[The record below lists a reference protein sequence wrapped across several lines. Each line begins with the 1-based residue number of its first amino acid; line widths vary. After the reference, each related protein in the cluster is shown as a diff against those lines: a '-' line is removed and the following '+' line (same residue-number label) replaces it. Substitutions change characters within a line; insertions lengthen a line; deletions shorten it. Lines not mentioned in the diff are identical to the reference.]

1 MDSKE
6 DKTSP
11 SNENLIKSINVF
23 TSSLKLKFIIVLI
36 VVIVLGIGTGYVIS
50 EKTNVSGGLDETKD
64 STGLFLEERKIVG
77 SDDTTLFKDT
87 ATGIL
92 KEGGIDGEGAYHL
105 VRPGGTSQN
114 VYLTSSVV
122 DLSIF
127 IEKEIK
133 IWGETQR
140 AQKAGWL
147 MDVGR
152 VEVLK

>member
-1 MDSKE
+1 MESKANT
-6 DKTSP
+6 TSP
-11 SNENLIKSINVF
+11 SNESLIKNISGS
-23 TSSLKLKFIIVLI
+23 TASLKLKFIIIFI

-64 STGLFLEERKIVG
+64 STGLFLKKEGIVG
-77 SDDTTLFKDT
+77 SDNTKLFKDT

-105 VRPGGTSQN
+105 VRPGGASQN

-122 DLSIF
+122 DLSVF
-127 IEKEIK
+127 IDKEIK
-133 IWGETQR
+133 IWGQTQK